1 MKLSLILVL
10 LLFTNGIFCVVFEIF
25 EDGTGDYSTIQSAI
39 DVSVDYDVI
48 LVHPGTYY
56 ENLSIVDKELT
67 LMSDFPNTNNP
78 TDIAST
84 VIDGNRNGSVIN
96 IINTNWLQINGFTI
110 RNGSGEIPYLSYI
123 GGGLKVEDSSFIVKN
138 CHIQNNQADLGGG
151 ILLSNSN
158 LNLEGS
164 TIRHNTA
171 FRFGGGIYINNS
183 DVTFHASS
191 LNNIYL
197 NYAGSGNE
205 LYSTYNSP
213 IQSVV
218 VDTFTVENPT
228 IYHAFPTDMYSEP
241 ILPIESRFSFSIQNH
256 LVDEVASDLYVSTTG
271 DDSNNGESSDSPLK
285 TIAYAMLKVDSD
297 SLTHRTIYVADGV
310 YSESLNNQVFP
321 IHLKDNVSIVG
332 ESDTGT
338 ILDAESIT
346 GFFRSTYHDK
356 NVDIRNFSLINGYN
370 NQGIHLHHAID
381 FQIDNVDISNYVGSR
396 EAVYLKLSEGVVNN
410 VRIHDGTFWGALS
423 FTFTDDSTISNTRIY
438 DNTEFISEDT
448 FSYFS
453 IGAHSYN
460 GSVIN
465 IINTEIV
472 NNTETYSDWN
482 RGGVA
487 LIITS
492 GGYPTPAICNLI
504 NSTIADNHADSFFG
518 SAISASTVSKLNI
531 VNSIVYGNTPHQI
544 VLNNQTYQESLFVRN
559 SLIQGGEE
567 NIGML
572 GEGFIDWQDNNITDN
587 PIWDVDDGY
596 YFLSSLSPAV
606 DAGTTIMPEGV
617 QLPEYDLTGYAR
629 IYGDQIDIGCHE
641 WNPVGI
647 EEEILVH
654 SQQEIYL
661 YNAYPNPFN
670 PITTITYSVPN
681 RSDVEISVYN
691 VKGQKIKTLYSGVVE
706 EGYHTVSWDGTSDNN
721 KSIASGVYFYRLKCG
736 NQSRQ
741 KKMLLLK

>member
-48 LVHPGTYY
+48 LVHPGVYY
-56 ENLSIVDKELT
+56 ENLTITSKDIT
-67 LMSDFPNTNNP
+67 INSDFYESHDPM
-78 TDIAST
+78 DIANT
-84 VIDGNRNGSVIN
+84 IIDGNREGSVISILN
-96 IINTNWLQINGFTI
+96 SNWLQINGFTI
-110 RNGSGEIPYLSYI
+110 KNGSGEVPYTYVV
-123 GGGLKVEDSSFIVKN
+123 GGGIHASNSHVTVKN
-138 CHIQNNQADLGGG
+138 CLIKENRADLGGG
-151 ILLSNSN
+151 IMLTDSN
-158 LNLEGS
+158 LYLESS
-164 TIRHNTA
+164 TIKSNIA
-171 FRFGGGIYINNS
+171 FYFGGGIAISNS
-183 DVTFHASS
+183 NVTFHGSN

-197 NYAGSGNE
+197 NYAGSGND
-205 LYSTYNSP
+205 LFSTYNSP
-213 IQSVV
+213 LQTVII
-218 VDTFTVENPT
+218 DTFTVANPT
-228 IYHAFPTDMYSEP
+228 IYHAFPSDLYSEP
-241 ILPIESRFSFSIQNH
+241 IYPLESRFDFVIQNH
-256 LVDEVASDLYVSTTG
+256 VVDEVASDLYVSTTG
-271 DDSNNGESSDSPLK
+271 DDSNNGESPDFPIK

-297 SLTHRTIYVADGV
+297 SLTHRTIHVADGV

-338 ILDAESIT
+338 FFDAESIT
-346 GFFRSTYHDK
+346 GFFRSTYNDK
-356 NVDIRNFSLINGYN
+356 NVCIRNFSLINGYN
-370 NQGIHLHHAID
+370 NQGIYLHHAID

-396 EAVYLKLSEGVVNN
+396 EAVYIICSDGDVNN
-410 VRIHDGTFWGALS
+410 LRIHDSNLWGALS
-423 FTFTDDSTISNTRIY
+423 FIYEDDSSITNTRIY
-438 DNTEFISEDT
+438 DNTQFISEDT

-453 IGAHSYN
+453 IGIHSQN
-460 GSVIN
+460 GSVMN
-465 IINTEIV
+465 IVNTEIV
-472 NNTETYSDWN
+472 NNTETYSDWSY
-482 RGGVA
+482 GGVA
-487 LIITS
+487 LGITS
-492 GGYPTPAICNLI
+492 LGYPTPATCNLI

-641 WNPVGI
+641 WNPVYI
-647 EEEILVH
+647 DEDILVH
-654 SQQEIYL
+654 SQQETYL

-670 PITTITYSVPN
+670 PETTISFDLPVRGKTELSIFN
-681 RSDVEISVYN
+681 IR
-691 VKGQKIKTLYSGVVE
+691 GQKITTLINE
-706 EGYHTVSWDGTSDNN
+706 EMSMGHHSIIWDSKDNN
-721 KSIASGVYFYRLKCG
+721 GKSAPSGVYFYRIETPSITLI
-736 NQSRQ
+736 
-741 KKMLLLK
+741 KKMILMK